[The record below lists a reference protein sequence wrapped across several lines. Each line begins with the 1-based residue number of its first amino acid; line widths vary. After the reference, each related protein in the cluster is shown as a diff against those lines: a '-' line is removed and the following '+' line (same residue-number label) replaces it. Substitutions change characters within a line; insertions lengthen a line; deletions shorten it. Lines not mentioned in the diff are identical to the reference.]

1 MKTLP
6 PGRPRPILVDPL
18 LRKRKKRKQ
27 QRQPTMDAKRRK
39 FAEEYVALRE
49 AGKQGA
55 EAIEQAALAAGY
67 AEKSALRLGHM
78 LLNHPDVQ
86 KIVEGAVAR
95 HMERAEV
102 NGETILRYWWDIA
115 TCEIPFPPAGACRY
129 CWGEDHQYQ
138 YTLDEYR
145 RAMRKHTAEQMKKS
159 PHARVP
165 FDELGGYGF
174 DRTKKPHPYCT
185 ECHGE
190 GRNYVMVVDRE
201 KLTAAQRQ
209 AIDEVR
215 VHKDGSVSL
224 KMRDRSRAMENLQSL
239 MGLIQPRKPLE
250 VLDPQRPIEE
260 NVDILLQTAI
270 DQGLLTR
277 AAPPI
282 PLPVIEHDGR
292 TKQLADADA
301 E

>member
-1 MKTLP
+1 MKSLP
-6 PGRPRPILVDPL
+6 PGRPRPTLVNRL
-18 LRKRKKRKQ
+18 LRKKKAKKPS
-27 QRQPTMDAKRRK
+27 RQPTVSAKRRK
-39 FAEEYVALRE
+39 FAEEYLALRE
-49 AGKQGA
+49 NGKIDA
-55 EAIEQAALAAGY
+55 TAIEEAAIAAGY
-67 AEKSALRLGHM
+67 KATSALSRGHA
-78 LLNHPDVQ
+78 LLRHPEVIAILD
-86 KIVEGAVAR
+86 GAVTR

-145 RAMRKHTAEQMKKS
+145 RAMRKHTSEQLKKS

-165 FDELGGYGF
+165 FDELGGHGF

-185 ECHGE
+185 ECNGE
-190 GRNYVMVVDRE
+190 GRNYAFVVDRD
-201 KLTAAQRQ
+201 KLTPAQRQ

-277 AAPPI
+277 ATPL

-292 TKQLADADA
+292 TEQLADADA